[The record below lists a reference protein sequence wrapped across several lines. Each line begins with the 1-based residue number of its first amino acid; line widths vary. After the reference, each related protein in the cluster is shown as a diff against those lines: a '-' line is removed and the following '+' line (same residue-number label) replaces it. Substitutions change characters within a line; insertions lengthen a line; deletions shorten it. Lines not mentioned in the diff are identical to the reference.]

1 MAEKFVSAFANG
13 EGNKRRPTA
22 NERLNGFECGPADRE
37 LFNWLHHAVQ
47 AELGHLID
55 YAGLTDNDADLQQVR
70 KAIEALIA
78 SATGTGATSDYIL
91 MNQARSRL
99 LFYPEV
105 LNSADGKINLTVPT
119 GGQVRVVSGVSILH
133 RGIHQMS
140 TSDFDEL
147 SRTFSTAASKTYHV
161 RMNMAPGAEALSIND
176 LADAAYNPFSEPE
189 SHPSF
194 DSTYDDMLIARVVT
208 DASNVATITPLVN
221 LHNIDTEA
229 DVHIG
234 VQGLGELAFENHTNP
249 ANMGNYHTIE
259 LNWSRR
265 PRPRLIAVNDF
276 TTAHESDVTHPEYT
290 IVDGGNGIENSFG
303 LYAAHRYSVR
313 IWDQRTIEVR
323 NTRIRFGANA

>member
-1 MAEKFVSAFANG
+1 MAEKFDSPFANG

-37 LFNWLHHAVQ
+37 LFNWLHHTVQ
-47 AELGHLID
+47 AELGHLIG
-55 YAGLTDNDADLQQVR
+55 YAGLTDSPDDLQQVR

-119 GGQVRVVSGVSILH
+119 GGQVRVASGVSILH

-147 SRTFSTAASKTYHV
+147 SRTFSTVASKTYHV

-176 LADAAYNPFSEPE
+176 LADSGYNSGSLAE
-189 SHPSF
+189 SDPSF

-208 DASNVATITPLVN
+208 NASNVATITPLANWHRLVASYG
-221 LHNIDTEA
+221 DTVDFGVVEA
-229 DVHIG
+229 DKLPTAG
-234 VQGLGELAFENHTNP
+234 QY
-249 ANMGNYHTIE
+249 GNDTV
-259 LNWSRR
+259 LNWSRTPDVSLTKIGTIGAGYR
-265 PRPRLIAVNDF
+265 
-276 TTAHESDVTHPEYT
+276 TAGGVDVGGG
-290 IVDGGNGIENSFG
+290 VDGISPDRVID
-303 LYAAHRYSVR
+303 RYGVK
-313 IWDQRTIEVR
+313 IGVHVHNAR
-323 NTRIRFGANA
+323 NHNTSITATYGVVARA